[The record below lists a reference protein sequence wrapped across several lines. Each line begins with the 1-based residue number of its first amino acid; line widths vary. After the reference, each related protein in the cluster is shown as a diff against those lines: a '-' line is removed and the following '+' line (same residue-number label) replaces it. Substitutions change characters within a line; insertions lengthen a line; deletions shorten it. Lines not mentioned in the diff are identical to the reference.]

1 VIETLRELLGLE
13 TEQSGGRRGRLS
25 EEDLPLATAAL
36 LVEMSRADHD
46 AAEEERALILQSVQG
61 HFGLPVEEA
70 EQLLQ
75 DAEREADAAV
85 SLHDYTRLLNE
96 ALEPAQKS
104 RLLTLLW
111 QVAQADGRVD
121 KYEEYLVR
129 KVADLLYVPHG
140 EFIRT
145 KLSVL
150 VHD

>member
-1 VIETLRELLGLE
+1 MLDGLRGLLGLDD
-13 TEQSGGRRGRLS
+13 TDGSGSDRLNEQ
-25 EEDLPLATAAL
+25 DLPLATAAL
-36 LVEMSRADHD
+36 LVEMSRADHEL
-46 AAEEERALILQSVQG
+46 AEEERALMLDVLGS
-61 HFGLPVEEA
+61 HFGLPVDEA
-70 EQLLQ
+70 RALLES
-75 DAEREADAAV
+75 AERESEHAV
-85 SLHDYTRLLNE
+85 SLHEYTSLLNDS
-96 ALEPAQKS
+96 LEPAQKS
-104 RLLTLLW
+104 RVLELLW